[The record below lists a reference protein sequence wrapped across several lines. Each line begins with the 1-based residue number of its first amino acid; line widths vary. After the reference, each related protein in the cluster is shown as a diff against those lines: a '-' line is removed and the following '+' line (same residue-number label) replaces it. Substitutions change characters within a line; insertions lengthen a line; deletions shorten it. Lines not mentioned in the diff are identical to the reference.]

1 MMKRGLPILQEWQE
15 KRHHPCYNNMDE
27 DINMSKGLFI
37 TFEGGEGSGKTT
49 VCKYIYNR
57 LLSEGIDA
65 IYSREPGGVDIAEQI
80 RNVIL
85 NVSNTAMD
93 VRTEAL
99 LYAASRRQ
107 HLVEVIL
114 PALEAGKTVICDRF
128 IDSSL
133 AYQGHARDI
142 GIDEVM
148 EINRFAI
155 DNCMPDLTLYFDVAP
170 EIGLSRINRRGEA
183 LDRLDREKLSF
194 HYKVHEGYRIVCEK
208 YSERIKVIDA
218 SQSLEKVESDAY
230 ELIRKRIEENV

>member
-1 MMKRGLPILQEWQE
+1 
-15 KRHHPCYNNMDE
+15 
-27 DINMSKGLFI
+27 MSKGLFI

-49 VCKYIYNR
+49 VCKYIYHR
-57 LLSEGIDA
+57 LLEEGIDA

-80 RNVIL
+80 RN
-85 NVSNTAMD
+85 

-114 PALEAGKTVICDRF
+114 PALQAGKVVICDRF

-155 DNCMPDLTLYFDVAP
+155 DNCMPDLTLFFDVDV
-170 EIGLSRINRRGEA
+170 ETGLRRITGRGEK
-183 LDRLDREKLSF
+183 LDRLDRENLAF
-194 HYKVHEGYRIVCEK
+194 HHKVHEGYMMVCER
-208 YSERIKVIDA
+208 YPERIKIIDA
-218 SQSLEKVESDAY
+218 SQSVDKVEKDAY
-230 ELIRKRIEENV
+230 ELVIERIRKNV

>member
-1 MMKRGLPILQEWQE
+1 
-15 KRHHPCYNNMDE
+15 
-27 DINMSKGLFI
+27 MSKGLFI

-49 VCKYIYNR
+49 VCKYIYHR
-57 LLSEGIDA
+57 LLEEGIDA

-85 NVSNTAMD
+85 SVKNTAMD

-114 PALEAGKTVICDRF
+114 PALQAGKVVICDRF

-155 DNCMPDLTLYFDVAP
+155 DNCMPDLTLFFDVDV
-170 EIGLSRINRRGEA
+170 ETGLRRITGRGEK
-183 LDRLDREKLSF
+183 LDRLDRENLAF
-194 HYKVHEGYRIVCEK
+194 HHKVHEGYMMVCER
-208 YSERIKVIDA
+208 YPERIKIIDA
-218 SQSLEKVESDAY
+218 SQSVDKVEKDAY
-230 ELIRKRIEENV
+230 ELVIERIKKNV

>member
-1 MMKRGLPILQEWQE
+1 M
-15 KRHHPCYNNMDE
+15 N
-27 DINMSKGLFI
+27 KGLFI

-57 LLSEGIDA
+57 LLEEGVDA

-85 NVSNTAMD
+85 SVKNTAMD

-114 PALEAGKTVICDRF
+114 PALQAGKVVICDRF

-133 AYQGHARDI
+133 AYQGYARNI

-155 DNCMPDLTLYFDVAP
+155 DTCMPDLTLFFDVEP

-194 HYKVHEGYRIVCEK
+194 HHKVYEGYKIVCEK
-208 YSERIKVIDA
+208 YPERIKTIDA
-218 SQSLEKVESDAY
+218 SQHVEKVEEDAY
-230 ELIRKRIEENV
+230 MFVRELIDRNV